1 MKFQKLLPAALL
13 IFAACNSKTETKTE
27 AADST
32 STATEAAADTA
43 AVKSEAKADAVITLK
58 PSDTPKAEPG
68 KPVVIDFSA
77 TWCGPCQ
84 QFKPIYHQVAGE
96 YAGKATFY
104 TADLDECEALGR
116 EYNVTSIPC
125 IVILVDGKEPV
136 SQVGFMSDT
145 EFKALL
151 DKSL

>member
-1 MKFQKLLPAALL
+1 MKIQKLLPAALL
-13 IFAACNSKTETKTE
+13 ILAACNSKTETKTE
-27 AADST
+27 AADT
-32 STATEAAADTA
+32 TATAPATEAAADTA
-43 AVKSEAKADAVITLK
+43 AVQTDAVVTLTPTDK
-58 PSDTPKAEPG
+58 PKAEPG
-68 KPVVIDFSA
+68 KPAVIDFSA

-84 QFKPIYHQVAGE
+84 QFKPIYHKVAGE
-96 YAGKATFY
+96 YAQKATFY

-136 SQVGFMSDT
+136 SQVGFMTDT

>member
-1 MKFQKLLPAALL
+1 MKIQKLLPAALL

-27 AADST
+27 SADST
-32 STATEAAADTA
+32 ATAPATEAAADTA
-43 AVKSEAKADAVITLK
+43 AVQADAVVTLTPTDK
-58 PSDTPKAEPG
+58 PKAEPG

-84 QFKPIYHQVAGE
+84 QFKPIYHKVAGE

-136 SQVGFMSDT
+136 SQVGFMTDT

>member
-1 MKFQKLLPAALL
+1 MKIQKLLPATLL
-13 IFAACNSKTETKTE
+13 ILAACNSKTETKTE
-27 AADST
+27 AADT
-32 STATEAAADTA
+32 TATAPATEAAADTA
-43 AVKSEAKADAVITLK
+43 AVQADAVVTLTPTDK
-58 PSDTPKAEPG
+58 PKAEPG
-68 KPVVIDFSA
+68 KPAVIDFSA

-84 QFKPIYHQVAGE
+84 QFKPIYHKVAGE
-96 YAGKATFY
+96 YAQKATFY

-136 SQVGFMSDT
+136 SQVGFMTDT

>member
-1 MKFQKLLPAALL
+1 MKIQKLLPVALL
-13 IFAACNSKTETKTE
+13 ILAACNSKTETKIE
-27 AADST
+27 AADT
-32 STATEAAADTA
+32 TATAPAAEAAADTA
-43 AVKSEAKADAVITLK
+43 AVQADAVVTLTPTDK
-58 PSDTPKAEPG
+58 PKAEPG
-68 KPVVIDFSA
+68 KPAVIDFSA

-84 QFKPIYHQVAGE
+84 QFKPIYHKVAGE
-96 YAGKATFY
+96 YAQKATFY

-136 SQVGFMSDT
+136 SQVGFMTDT

>member
-1 MKFQKLLPAALL
+1 MKIQKLLPAALL

-27 AADST
+27 AADT
-32 STATEAAADTA
+32 TATAPATEAAADTA
-43 AVKSEAKADAVITLK
+43 AVQADAVVTLTPTDK
-58 PSDTPKAEPG
+58 PKAEPG
-68 KPVVIDFSA
+68 KPAVIDFSA

-84 QFKPIYHQVAGE
+84 QFKPIYHKVAGE
-96 YAGKATFY
+96 YAQKATFY

-116 EYNVTSIPC
+116 EYKVTSIPC

-136 SQVGFMSDT
+136 SQVGFMTDT